1 MSTQDKE
8 TAFKVTAKNG
18 RKIVAEYVFANML
31 DAITFEVGMKKEGY
45 NTKMEAIYVWDTRS
59 ILRMHYWSRL
69 YFI

>member
-8 TAFKVTAKNG
+8 TAFKVTAKQG
-18 RKIVAEYVFANML
+18 RKVVAEYIFANML

-45 NTKMEAIYVWDTRS
+45 NTKMEAIYVWDITS
-59 ILRMHYWSRL
+59 IIHFSCWSRL